1 MTAQLRLAEII
12 SARLCHDMAGPIGT
26 VAASLEMLSEGGP
39 DVAEALE
46 IARDAARGM
55 LSRLRFIRA
64 AWAVD
69 GAELDAKSIRGYCIE
84 VPQARKI
91 SFQMDHLK
99 GLLGAPMSRGVL
111 NLALLAIESL
121 PRGGNISLSGNENDG
136 VVIVIDGSHAAWP
149 SGFAAL
155 VADAEAAWPALH
167 DSRTLQ
173 APLTVLI
180 AQQSGLKLQF
190 LMAGPNSTVPPPL
203 RLAKA

>member
-1 MTAQLRLAEII
+1 MTAQLKLAEII

-26 VAASLEMLSEGGP
+26 VSASLEMLSDGGP
-39 DVAEALE
+39 DAAEALE
-46 IARDAARGM
+46 IARDAAKAM
-55 LSRLRFIRA
+55 LSRLRFVRA

-69 GAELDAKSIRGYCIE
+69 GAELDAQSIRGYCVD

-91 SFQMDHLK
+91 SFQMDHLQ
-99 GLLGAPMSRGVL
+99 GSLGAPMSRGVL
-111 NLALLAIESL
+111 NVALLAIESL
-121 PRGGNISLSGNENDG
+121 PRGGNISLSGSENDG
-136 VVIVIDGSHAAWP
+136 VVVAIDGNHAAWP
-149 SGFAAL
+149 NGFAAL
-155 VADAEAAWPALH
+155 VADAESAWPALH

-190 LMAGPNSTVPPPL
+190 LMAGPNGAVPPPL